1 MALSPPPTAAFWA
14 APFRPFCALGMAYGI
29 ALMAAWLAA
38 RAQWLAL
45 PFGTLPSAFWHG
57 HEMLFGFAAA
67 IICATVL
74 TALPGWAGT
83 REIRG
88 APLGALV
95 ALWAAGRAA
104 FWAIDALPTGLVIVA
119 DGALYVALL
128 AILGAQ
134 LARVRNRYYLLL
146 LGVLAGMLAGDVML
160 LAGRVQPG
168 FTVAL
173 YAVVLLFALKAG
185 VFAPVFTG
193 NHLRATGRG
202 DQARFLLPLEYAAIG
217 AILVL
222 AIADAGGAPASW
234 CAAAAFTACALHA
247 VRLLRWRGWRAW
259 DVPLLWTMHVGY
271 AWLVAAFL
279 LNGLAA
285 AGMSGAADAWL
296 HAFTVG
302 ALGSVMLS
310 LMTRVAL
317 RHTGRPLVVP
327 GAVVTAYGLIQAAAL
342 LRVGAALAGAGP
354 TWIVAAGLA
363 WIGAFTLYLASFGA
377 ILLSPSLPRAV
388 ASPLAADAAGDRAHG
403 AG

>member
-1 MALSPPPTAAFWA
+1 MPVSPPPTAAFWA

-45 PFGTLPSAFWHG
+45 PFGTLPPSLWHG

-88 APLGALV
+88 APLAALV

-104 FWAIDALPTGLVIVA
+104 FWAIDALPAGLVIVA

-160 LAGRVQPG
+160 LAGRVQAG
-168 FTVAL
+168 YAVAL

-217 AILVL
+217 AILML

-234 CAAAAFTACALHA
+234 RAAAAFAACAFHA
-247 VRLLRWRGWRAW
+247 VRLVRWRGWRAC

-342 LRVGAALAGAGP
+342 LRVGAALAGAGSA
-354 TWIVAAGLA
+354 WIVAAGLA
-363 WIGAFTLYLASFGA
+363 WIGAFALYLASFGA

-388 ASPLAADAAGDRAHG
+388 ASPLAADAAGERAHG